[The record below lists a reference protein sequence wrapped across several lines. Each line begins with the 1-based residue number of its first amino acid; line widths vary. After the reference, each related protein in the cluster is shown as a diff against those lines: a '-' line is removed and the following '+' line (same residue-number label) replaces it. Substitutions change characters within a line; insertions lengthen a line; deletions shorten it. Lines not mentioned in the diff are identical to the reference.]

1 MTSKHPLSPDSPPR
15 LPGRIA
21 GIDFGTVRIGV
32 ALSNPERT
40 VASPYENYTR
50 RGPMHDAE
58 WFRRLA
64 EEEEVRL
71 FVVGLPL
78 HLDGHESAKSA
89 EARQFAA
96 WLHEA
101 TGVPV
106 ELFDER
112 FTSVEAEHILLDA
125 KLTRRRRKR
134 RRDMLAAQIMLAGY
148 LEAAGPNGNCGLLK

>member
-1 MTSKHPLSPDSPPR
+1 MTNKHSQSPHSPPR

-40 VASPYENYTR
+40 VASPHENYTR
-50 RGPMHDAE
+50 RSPVLDAE

-64 EEEEVRL
+64 GEEDVRL

-89 EARQFAA
+89 EARQFVA

-125 KLTRRRRKR
+125 KLTHRRRKR
-134 RRDMLAAQIMLAGY
+134 RRDMLAAQILLTAY
-148 LEAAGPNGNCGLLK
+148 LESTGPGGSAK

>member
-1 MTSKHPLSPDSPPR
+1 MTNLTPPPPPQR
-15 LPGRIA
+15 PASPGRVA
-21 GIDFGTVRIGV
+21 GVDFGTVRIGV
-32 ALSNPERT
+32 AMSDPGRT
-40 VASPYENYTR
+40 LASPHENYTR
-50 RGPMHDAE
+50 RGPKLDAE

-64 EEEEVRL
+64 AEEDVRL

-78 HLDGHESAKSA
+78 HLDGGESPKSA
-89 EARQFAA
+89 EARRFAV

-125 KLTRRRRKR
+125 KLTSRRRKR
-134 RRDMLAAQIMLAGY
+134 RRDMLAAQIMLTAFLESAGH
-148 LEAAGPNGNCGLLK
+148 